1 MPRAGRPRPLNG
13 GNCYPPPVRRVTV
26 LALAVILL
34 WVAAAC
40 SGGATSSPSAEETTP
55 LDTPSPAEPTPEESF
70 PTEPPLVT
78 SEPEESFPTEPPL
91 VTSPP
96 GAPVPV
102 TSCSAKTDE
111 QNFFAAVVAKV
122 DWAVYCPGLP
132 AGWQI
137 VTGHRDVSGRGFL
150 EISYRNRSGAGLQ
163 LREGAFCGQ
172 ADGCVPAG
180 EDTGAAS
187 FGDLTATVVAGSDG
201 SWAIVVDRAAP
212 VSWLLVG
219 SSIDETTFRDLAANF
234 LRVEP

>member
-1 MPRAGRPRPLNG
+1 M
-13 GNCYPPPVRRVTV
+13 
-26 LALAVILL
+26 LL

-40 SGGATSSPSAEETTP
+40 SGSASSSPSVEETTA
-55 LDTPSPAEPTPEESF
+55 LDTPPPLEPTTEPTPEESF

-96 GAPVPV
+96 GEPVPA
-102 TSCSAKTDE
+102 TSCSSKTDE
-111 QNFFAAVVAKV
+111 QNFYAAVVAKV

-137 VTGHRDVSGRGFL
+137 ITGHRDVSGRGFF
-150 EISYRNRSGAGLQ
+150 EISYRNRAGAELQ

-180 EDTGAAS
+180 EDAGAAS
-187 FGDLTATVVAGSDG
+187 FGDLAGTLVAGSDG
-201 SWAIVVDRAAP
+201 SWSIVVDRGTP
-212 VSWLLVG
+212 VSWLIVG

-234 LRVEP
+234 LRVAP